1 MAQLGE
7 FVGALLAD
15 AVQARVRADLE
26 ALKVAE
32 AYNSHELLRHFPV
45 PRFRVPDITVD
56 FPVVVT
62 GLDGESKT
70 TPRLFQPP
78 TSGEIGDIVRRSI
91 ADSGAKLSTQQRTS
105 IVTVAQER
113 NTALFKTKETAILRS
128 HQIANEIAVVA
139 AAAADKALADHED
152 RAKLVSVIDASVRS
166 GTRRLLTQKITQ
178 SPHLQVAVNSSE
190 IKGHGDNESVVRVR
204 LTITEDAFELVE
216 REDGGYSLVPE

>member
-32 AYNSHELLRHFPV
+32 AYSSHELLRHFPV

-62 GLDGESKT
+62 GLGGKST
-70 TPRLFQPP
+70 TSPSLFQPP

-91 ADSGAKLSTQQRTS
+91 ADSGAKLNTQQRS
-105 IVTVAQER
+105 AIVTVAQER
-113 NTALFKTKETAILRS
+113 NTALFKKKETAILRS
-128 HQIANEIAVVA
+128 HQIANELAVVA
-139 AAAADKALADHED
+139 AAAADMALADHED
-152 RAKLVSVIDASVRS
+152 RAKLVLAIDASVRS
-166 GTRRLLTQKITQ
+166 GTRRLLAQKITQ
-178 SPHLQVAVNSSE
+178 SPHLQVAVSSSE